1 MIYLLIMKNF
11 LTLSILLLPF
21 FLLCQEEEEGLVI
34 IQDEKIESLVKKRA
48 TSKATHKVVS
58 SEGFRLQLVY
68 NTKKDDVNKERIK
81 FIKKFPKIETYVQ
94 YDAPLFFLRVG
105 DFKEK
110 EDAEKFSKDLLKIY
124 PEHFIYKTSINLPF
138 ELEKKDTLNSKKK
151 KNKKEIKKK
160 SKEIKKNSTPKK

>member
-1 MIYLLIMKNF
+1 MKNF

>member
-1 MIYLLIMKNF
+1 MKNF

-124 PEHFIYKTSINLPF
+124 PELFIYKTSINLPF

-160 SKEIKKNSTPKK
+160 SKEIKKKSTPKK

>member
-1 MIYLLIMKNF
+1 MKNIV
-11 LTLSILLLPF
+11 TLSLILFPF

-34 IQDEKIESLVKKRA
+34 IQDDKIESLVKKRA
-48 TSKATHKVVS
+48 TTKPTHKVFS

-68 NTKKDDVNKERIK
+68 STKKDDVNKERIK

-110 EDAEKFSKDLLKIY
+110 EDAEKFSKDILKIY
-124 PEHFIYKTSINLPF
+124 PEHFIFKTSINLPF
-138 ELEKKDTLNSKKK
+138 EIEKKDTLDSKKK
-151 KNKKEIKKK
+151 NNKKDKEKKSANNKKK
-160 SKEIKKNSTPKK
+160 TITKKK